1 MVAHQV
7 RVLFVDDEPAIR
19 MSLPAILRMHGF
31 EVTSASDVG
40 EAVQAIAS
48 QPFDVLI
55 SDLNIGSPG
64 DGFTVVSA
72 MRRTQPNCVTLILTG
87 YPAFETALQAIRSQV
102 DDYLIKPAGVNELVT
117 AIEEKLRNRQP
128 HQLEKLKRV
137 SQILQENVAKIA
149 DRILHSETHILQLP
163 RIHLTAEECR
173 RNAEE
178 FVRALALQVANGTAE
193 LRPEMLELARQHGQA
208 RYRQGYSAPM
218 LVEENRLV
226 CAAVL
231 DCIHQNLLATDL
243 SQLLPEM
250 KLLSNALFSLLR
262 EAVSAHETVA
272 TQREIA

>member
-1 MVAHQV
+1 VVAHQV

-31 EVTSASDVG
+31 DVTSASDVG

-72 MRRTQPNCVTLILTG
+72 MRRTQPTCVTLILTG

-117 AIEEKLRNRQP
+117 AIEDKLRDRRP

-137 SQILQENVAKIA
+137 PQILQENVAQISE
-149 DRILHSETHILQLP
+149 RILHSARHILQLP
-163 RIHLTAEECR
+163 RIHLTEQECR
-173 RNAEE
+173 RNAEQ
-178 FVRALALQVANGTAE
+178 FVRALAMEVASGSAE
-193 LRPEMLELARQHGQA
+193 LMPEMLELARQHGQA
-208 RYRQGYSAPM
+208 RFRQGYSAPM
-218 LVEENRLV
+218 LVEENRLI

-231 DCIHQNLLATDL
+231 DCIHQNLLGTDL
-243 SQLLPEM
+243 SQLLPEL

-262 EAVSAHETVA
+262 EAVNAHTEVA
-272 TQREIA
+272 QVA

>member
-1 MVAHQV
+1 MAHTI

-19 MSLPAILRMHGF
+19 LSLPEILRMHGF
-31 EVTSASDVG
+31 DVVSASDVG
-40 EAVQAIAS
+40 EAVQALAH

-102 DDYLIKPAGVNELVT
+102 DDYLIKPAGVQELVS
-117 AIEEKLRNRQP
+117 AIEEKLRDRRP
-128 HQLEKLKRV
+128 HQLEKLKRIPE
-137 SQILQENVAKIA
+137 ILRENTTTIA
-149 DRILHSETHILQLP
+149 ERILHSEAHILQLP
-163 RIHLTAEECR
+163 RIHLTPEECR
-173 RNAEE
+173 RNAEQ
-178 FVRALALQVANGTAE
+178 FVRALALQVANGTRE

-218 LVEENRLV
+218 LVDENRLI

-231 DCIHQNLLATDL
+231 DCVHQNLLATDL
-243 SQLLPEM
+243 SQLLPET
-250 KLLSNALFSLLR
+250 KLLLNTLFSLLR
-262 EAVSAHETVA
+262 EAVNAHEALARVA
-272 TQREIA
+272 

>member
-1 MVAHQV
+1 MAHQV

-19 MSLPAILRMHGF
+19 VSLPAILRMHGF

-40 EAVQAIAS
+40 EALQAVAS

-102 DDYLIKPAGVNELVT
+102 DDYLIKPAGVIELVT
-117 AIEEKLRNRQP
+117 AIEEKLRDRRP

-137 SQILQENVAKIA
+137 PQILQENVPAIA
-149 DRILHSETHILQLP
+149 DRILHSARHILQLP
-163 RIHLTAEECR
+163 RIHLTEHECR
-173 RNAEE
+173 QNAEQ
-178 FVRALALQVANGTAE
+178 FLHALALQIASGRCD
-193 LRPEMLELARQHGQA
+193 LMPEMLELARQHGQA

-218 LVEENRLV
+218 LVEENRLI

-231 DCIHQNLLATDL
+231 DCVHQNLLATDL
-243 SQLLPEM
+243 SQLLPEV
-250 KLLSNALFSLLR
+250 KLLSNALFGMLR
-262 EAVSAHETVA
+262 EAVNAHEVLA
-272 TQREIA
+272 RAA